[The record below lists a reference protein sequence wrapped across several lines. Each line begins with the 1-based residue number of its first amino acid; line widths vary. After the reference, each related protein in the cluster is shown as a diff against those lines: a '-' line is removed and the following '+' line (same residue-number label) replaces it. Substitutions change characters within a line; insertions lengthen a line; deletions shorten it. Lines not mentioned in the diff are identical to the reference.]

1 MQLEES
7 IEKYSVAGL
16 GVVAISY
23 DTVEILKS
31 FDDRMGGFS
40 YSMLADPNSEII
52 ETLGIRNPN
61 PAPGSR
67 TDGMAFPGSY
77 IVNADGIVQEKFF
90 EKNGRVRPTAE
101 TVLMKTFGAD
111 GGRRTE
117 VQLPQFNFAAYA
129 SQDSWRPGNTIVLV
143 VDFDLPDRMHLYAP
157 GSDYTAANLS
167 IVETEYVLQ
176 NRLDLPEHEILYL
189 EPIDESVPVYHGAP
203 QIQREITLSPLY
215 DGEMVSVDA
224 ILTHQV
230 CDDEICYPPADFEL
244 TFHFDVIQHDRQR
257 APESIRHPE
266 G

>member
-23 DTVEILKS
+23 DTVETLKS

-52 ETLGIRNPN
+52 ETFGIRNPN

-101 TVLMKTFGAD
+101 TVLMKTLVLTVVVAQKCSCHSSILLRMRRRIA
-111 GGRRTE
+111 GGRVTR
-117 VQLPQFNFAAYA
+117 
-129 SQDSWRPGNTIVLV
+129 
-143 VDFDLPDRMHLYAP
+143 
-157 GSDYTAANLS
+157 
-167 IVETEYVLQ
+167 
-176 NRLDLPEHEILYL
+176 
-189 EPIDESVPVYHGAP
+189 
-203 QIQREITLSPLY
+203 
-215 DGEMVSVDA
+215 
-224 ILTHQV
+224 
-230 CDDEICYPPADFEL
+230 
-244 TFHFDVIQHDRQR
+244 
-257 APESIRHPE
+257 
-266 G
+266 